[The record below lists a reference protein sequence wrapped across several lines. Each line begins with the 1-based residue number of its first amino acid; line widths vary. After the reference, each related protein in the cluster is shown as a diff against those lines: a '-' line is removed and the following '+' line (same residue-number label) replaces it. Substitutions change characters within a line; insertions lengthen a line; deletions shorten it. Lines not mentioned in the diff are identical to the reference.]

1 MRISRFSFSEKNGQ
15 IDSISIAE
23 RRRISFDFFTAQ
35 TINMFRV
42 RQGFPSFIRWKM
54 SLKIARNGEIP
65 MPPAT
70 KIRFSYLENK
80 MVKLVHK

>member
-1 MRISRFSFSEKNGQ
+1 MP
-15 IDSISIAE
+15 E
-23 RRRISFDFFTAQ
+23 RRRIPFDLFTAQ
-35 TINMFRV
+35 TINMFRG

-70 KIRFSYLENK
+70 KIRFSYLENNK
-80 MVKLVHK
+80 VKLVHK